1 MAMIVIVLTL
11 SPCTHT
17 HWIPPSFWSST
28 INTLIKSCATN
39 SLNHLFILIY
49 QPYPGMCLPGNTS
62 PKRRWLSTTHI
73 HKSFPPFLIFLS
85 TPIIFIPNISF
96 LLLFFLIPS
105 FGSVASG
112 LQCVLGLQYQPRPP
126 GLKHAVESFKS
137 CCEEAICNGACT
149 GSSLHS
155 CGCPQASVK
164 HCRI

>member
-1 MAMIVIVLTL
+1 MH
-11 SPCTHT
+11 THT
-17 HWIPPSFWSST
+17 LNPSFFLVLYYQHSDK
-28 INTLIKSCATN
+28 ILCYQFIKP
-39 SLNHLFILIY
+39 LIY
-49 QPYPGMCLPGNTS
+49 TNQPYPGMCLPGNTS
-62 PKRRWLSTTHI
+62 PRRRWLSTTRI
-73 HKSFPPFLIFLS
+73 HKSFPPFLIFLN

-112 LQCVLGLQYQPRPP
+112 LQCVLGLQYEPRPP